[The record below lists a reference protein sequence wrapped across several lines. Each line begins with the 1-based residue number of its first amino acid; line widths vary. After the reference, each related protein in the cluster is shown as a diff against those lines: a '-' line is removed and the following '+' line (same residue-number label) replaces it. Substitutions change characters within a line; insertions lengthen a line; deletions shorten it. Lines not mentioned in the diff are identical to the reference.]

1 MANKGRKRTLYL
13 AVVVGLGLVL
23 RLISIKQSLWLD
35 EATTALVSQRSILD
49 YFTNFALGDFHPP
62 VYYLLSI
69 LVTNILL
76 DYFSLLLVFTYIIL
90 RKLECIRSLHCL
102 RQCPFITLCETNGK
116 FLDCP
121 LPL

>member
-62 VYYLLSI
+62 VY
-69 LVTNILL
+69 
-76 DYFSLLLVFTYIIL
+76 
-90 RKLECIRSLHCL
+90 
-102 RQCPFITLCETNGK
+102 
-116 FLDCP
+116 
-121 LPL
+121 